1 MANQKQDELDRILD
15 AALAKYTAVEP
26 RTGLEERVL
35 ATLRAE
41 QARVPDRAWWRWS
54 VLAAV
59 AAMVIVVAILGWRSG
74 GPSHPVVANHPSSA
88 REGQAEPTPQIV
100 LNPTPVR
107 KAKARRSH
115 PLVVSRSQPKLR
127 PPKLEQ
133 FPSPQPLSDQEK
145 LLLAYVAEDP
155 ERAVLIARA
164 RNEALLQEQLEETRG
179 FPSNNKG
186 TDSDKRNNDT
196 TER

>member
-54 VLAAV
+54 VL

-115 PLVVSRSQPKLR
+115 PLVVSRSQLNLR

-164 RNEALLQEQLEETRG
+164 KNEALLQEQLEETTG
-179 FPSNNKG
+179 FPPGNKG
-186 TDSDKRNNDT
+186 TDSDERNNDT

>member
-1 MANQKQDELDRILD
+1 MANEKPDELDRMLD
-15 AALAKYTAVEP
+15 AALTKYAAAEL

-59 AAMVIVVAILGWRSG
+59 AAMVIIVAILAWRSSV
-74 GPSHPVVANHPSSA
+74 PSHPVVANHPSSA
-88 REGQAEPTPQIV
+88 TEGQAEPTAQIV
-100 LNPTPVR
+100 LSPTPVR

-115 PLVVSRSQPKLR
+115 PLIVSRSQPHLR

-145 LLLAYVAEDP
+145 LLLAYVTEDP
-155 ERAVLIARA
+155 KRAVLIARA
-164 RNEALLQEQLEETRG
+164 RNEALLQEQLEETKG
-179 FPSNNKG
+179 FPLGNKG
-186 TDSDKRNNDT
+186 TGSDKRNNDT

>member
-15 AALAKYTAVEP
+15 AALAKYAAVEP

-35 ATLRAE
+35 STLRAE
-41 QARVPDRAWWRWS
+41 HARVPDRAWLRWS
-54 VLAAV
+54 LLAAV
-59 AAMVIVVAILGWRSG
+59 AVMVIVVATLAWRSG
-74 GPSHPVVANHPSSA
+74 GASHPVVANHPSSA
-88 REGQAEPTPQIV
+88 TEGRAEPTAQIV
-100 LNPTPVR
+100 LSQTPVQ
-107 KAKARRSH
+107 KAKVRRSH
-115 PLVVSRSQPKLR
+115 ALVVSRSQPNIR

-133 FPSPQPLSDQEK
+133 FPSPQPLSEQEK

-164 RNEALLQEQLEETRG
+164 RNEARLQDQLEEVRG
-179 FPSNNKG
+179 FPSGHKG
-186 TDSDKRNNDT
+186 TDSDERNNDT